1 MQGVTVPKSQPEVA
15 PAQFGFVDNAERI
28 NSRACM
34 VCCGLL
40 CACSAVLEQQC
51 CFDCAEKLKCS
62 SACVLGAGFAFLRA
76 SSFCHSAQLRSC
88 SACCMLRRTAC
99 CRSASLRC

>member
-40 CACSAVLEQQC
+40 LAFSVELPPKPPVPPPWCKKVCFAACALREGCLR
-51 CFDCAEKLKCS
+51 
-62 SACVLGAGFAFLRA
+62 LRA
-76 SSFCHSAQLRSC
+76 SSTCLTAQDL
-88 SACCMLRRTAC
+88 LYI
-99 CRSASLRC
+99 AS